1 MADDLRTQLREL
13 HAPCYGLTCGECGYE
28 YDGGDV
34 KSTAWPCGTA
44 ELVYTAAEISVYRLM
59 HEDVR
64 EARAAATEAQY
75 RAVEGEFVPP
85 QWLVNA
91 WRPRG

>member
-13 HAPCYGLTCGECGYE
+13 HVPGYSLTCGGCDL
-28 YDGGDV
+28 DGFE
-34 KSTAWPCGTA
+34 AEAPEWPCRTA
-44 ELVYTAAEISVYRLM
+44 ELVYTAAEINVCRLM

-85 QWLVNA
+85 LWLVNA

>member
-1 MADDLRTQLREL
+1 MADDLRTQMRQL
-13 HAPCYGLTCGECGYE
+13 HGPDVSTLVCGDC
-28 YDGGDV
+28 DID
-34 KSTAWPCGTA
+34 WPCRTA
-44 ELVYTAAEISVYRLM
+44 ELVYTAAEINVCRLM